1 MYTEIGKFTVDEHY
15 KGHIIIVT
23 VAGPDKKF
31 KWIPSCRVL
40 DESSRKFLKELDW
53 YLNYDTREQAEKV
66 GLLVGKKWVDQ
77 LDAKFR

>member
-1 MYTEIGKFTVDEHY
+1 VYTKIGKFTVEENY
-15 KGHIIIVT
+15 KGHIIAVT
-23 VAGPDKKF
+23 VAGPDNKF

-40 DESSRKFLKELDW
+40 DESSGKFLKELDW
-53 YLNYDTREQAEKV
+53 YLSYDTREQAEKV